1 MRTTEGRWPTWSA
14 RRIAPMPA
22 LTLGKAT
29 AAKRRS
35 SGIGTTASVARV
47 ITPSVPSEPTN
58 SWVSSGPTAWRGT
71 PTVCISPPAGVATR
85 SVRTRS
91 SILP

>member
-1 MRTTEGRWPTWSA
+1 MRTTDGRWPSWSV
-14 RRIAPMPA
+14 RRIASVPA
-22 LTLGKAT
+22 AIEGKLT

-35 SGIGTTASVARV
+35 AGSGASWSVAWV

-71 PTVCISPPAGVATR
+71 PTVSISPSAGVATR
-85 SVRTRS
+85 SDSSRS
-91 SILP
+91 SIFP

>member
-1 MRTTEGRWPTWSA
+1 
-14 RRIAPMPA
+14 MPA
-22 LTLGKAT
+22 LTVGNAT

-35 SGIGTTASVARV
+35 AGIGTSCSVARV

-58 SWVSSGPTAWRGT
+58 SCVSSGPTAWRGT
-71 PTVCISPPAGVATR
+71 AIVSTSPPAGVATR
-85 SVRTRS
+85 SDSTRS